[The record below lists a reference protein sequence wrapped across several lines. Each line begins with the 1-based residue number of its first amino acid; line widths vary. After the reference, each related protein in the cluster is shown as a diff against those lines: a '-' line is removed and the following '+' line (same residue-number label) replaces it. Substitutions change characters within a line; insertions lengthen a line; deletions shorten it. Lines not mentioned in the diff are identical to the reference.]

1 MTTHISSDTQAA
13 REQSRDPSGRFGT
26 QPAVEADV
34 DLTSCDRES
43 APGEYTGKPFTAT
56 VQPETWQNDYAVS
69 AGPSETFDISGYL
82 HNLDAVGRE
91 EFLTDAGG
99 SGILGGYDFL
109 YDDAAARGQATEDYG
124 PYTISV
130 DNPAEL
136 REWLED
142 NPQWV
147 QDGRT
152 PHPTGGYVTREVST
166 RNGMV
171 TERYLDAEGWLH
183 QEEGPAVR
191 KQDDLGDQQR
201 HYRHGV
207 LHNENGPAVLERSQT
222 STMRKWYVNGQEV
235 ARTVE
240 TLSPGWGLENGRPVK
255 ETS

>member
-1 MTTHISSDTQAA
+1 V
-13 REQSRDPSGRFGT
+13 GT
-26 QPAVEADV
+26 EIERSAELLEPLGAQLTCLRAPYGLTSAELGTVVAQHDLTLQGWDV
-34 DLTSCDRES
+34 DTRDWAR
-43 APGEYTGKPFTAT
+43 PGA
-56 VQPETWQNDYAVS
+56 QAI
-69 AGPSETFDISGYL
+69 AAAALGYL

-109 YDDAAARGQATEDYG
+109 YDAAAARGEATEDYG

-130 DNPAEL
+130 DHPAEL

-183 QEEGPAVR
+183 QEEGPALC
-191 KQDDLGDQQR
+191 KQDDLWDQQF

-235 ARTVE
+235 ARKVE
-240 TLSPGWGLENGRPVK
+240 TLSPGWGLQNGRPVK